1 MSYWKGLGVAV
12 AIDLI
17 WIMGCPLLATEPP
30 LEMQRE
36 PAQQVADLT
45 AIGQVEDSLMESLQD
60 QPNDVDAMQ
69 KLADVYASH
78 GWYEAAIGPLAR
90 ALQLDPTRRSLW
102 SALDTAIAK
111 SGRAKMTDK
120 ELTEKAAAFV
130 EAVEMWG
137 HGC

>member
-1 MSYWKGLGVAV
+1 MSYRKGLGVAV

-30 LEMQRE
+30 RETQRE
-36 PAQQVADLT
+36 PVQQVAAL
-45 AIGQVEDSLMESLQD
+45 AVVGQLEDSLMERLQD
-60 QPNDVDAMQ
+60 QPNDVAAMQ
-69 KLADVYASH
+69 KLADVYASN

-111 SGRAKMTDK
+111 SGRLKMTDK
-120 ELTEKAAAFV
+120 ELTERAAAFV
-130 EAVEMWG
+130 DAVEMWG

>member
-45 AIGQVEDSLMESLQD
+45 AIGQVADSLRESLQD

-78 GWYEAAIGPLAR
+78 GLHEAGRGPLPR
-90 ALQLDPTRRSLW
+90 PRQLDPT
-102 SALDTAIAK
+102 
-111 SGRAKMTDK
+111 G
-120 ELTEKAAAFV
+120 
-130 EAVEMWG
+130 G
-137 HGC
+137 

>member
-30 LEMQRE
+30 PETRRE
-36 PAQQVADLT
+36 PVQQVAALA
-45 AIGQVEDSLMESLQD
+45 AIGQLEDSLMERLQD
-60 QPNDVDAMQ
+60 QPNDIDAMQ
-69 KLADVYASH
+69 KLADVYASN

>member
-30 LEMQRE
+30 RETQRE
-36 PAQQVADLT
+36 PVQQVAAL
-45 AIGQVEDSLMESLQD
+45 AVVGQLEDSLMERLQD
-60 QPNDVDAMQ
+60 QPSDVHAMQ
-69 KLADVYASH
+69 KLADVHASN

-111 SGRAKMTDK
+111 SGRLKMTDK
-120 ELTEKAAAFV
+120 ELTERAAAFV
-130 EAVEMWG
+130 DAVEMWG

>member
-30 LEMQRE
+30 RETQRE
-36 PAQQVADLT
+36 PVQQVAQL
-45 AIGQVEDSLMESLQD
+45 AVIGQLEDSLMERLQD

-69 KLADVYASH
+69 KLADVYASN

-90 ALQLDPTRRSLW
+90 ALQFDPTRRSLW

-111 SGRAKMTDK
+111 SGRAKITDK